1 MLFYGVVLGF
11 FLGAIMTAL
20 VFEIGEDN
28 DNNWRL

>member
-11 FLGAIMTAL
+11 FLGVIMTAL
-20 VFEIGEDN
+20 VYEVGEDN

>member
-11 FLGAIMTAL
+11 FLGMIVTSL
-20 VFEIGEDN
+20 VYEIGEDN